1 MFTSTIFATMD
12 QLYKDWM
19 NKAHS
24 NKESI
29 AKQMNGFKKKKPKNL
44 DDLFHQQ
51 HHATFKKVDCLKCAN
66 CCKTTS
72 PIFRDVDI
80 RRIASHLRMSESNF
94 IKNYLKIDEDNDY
107 VLQQSP
113 CHFLMHDNTC
123 MIYEYRPL
131 ACREYPHTDRKNM
144 SQIIDLTLR
153 NVEICPAVA
162 DVLLQLNKSF

>member
-1 MFTSTIFATMD
+1 MD
-12 QLYKDWM
+12 QSYKEWM
-19 NKAHS
+19 NKANA

-29 AKQMNGFKKKKPKNL
+29 AKQMNQFKRKKPKNL
-44 DDLFHQQ
+44 DDIFHTQ
-51 HHATFKKVDCLKCAN
+51 HHQVFRKIDCLKCAN

-80 RRIASHLRMSESNF
+80 KRIASHLRMSETNF

-113 CHFLMHDNTC
+113 CHFLLPDNTC
-123 MIYEYRPL
+123 MIYEHRPL

-144 SQIIDLTLR
+144 VQIIDLTLK
-153 NVEICPAVA
+153 NAEICPAVSQI
-162 DVLLQLNKSF
+162 LLNINKT